1 MKFWRNHLRLLIA
14 LCAGIGVTAILLMT
28 HLRPTTSAIIGW
40 DTLMWTYL
48 TIAAFQ
54 MRQCGTGTMKRR
66 AIEIDESEI
75 TILVIA
81 LASALLSFLA
91 IIFELSAAKS
101 ESGWLKDAQIWL
113 TLVTLLSS
121 WAFMNTAYAFHYA
134 HSYYANLHRKS
145 HGGLIFPGQDL
156 PQYSDFIYFAFV
168 IGTSGQT
175 ADISFAT
182 TQMRRVGVI
191 HSVLSFLFNATLI
204 GMMINIAANLTG

>member
-1 MKFWRNHLRLLIA
+1 MNFWRHHLRLLSA
-14 LCAGIGVTAILLMT
+14 LCVGIGVGVILLVT

-40 DTLMWTYL
+40 DMVMWTYL

-54 MRQCGTGTMKRR
+54 MRQCDTETMQRR

-75 TILVIA
+75 TIFVIA
-81 LASALLSFLA
+81 LASAALSFLA

-101 ESGWLKDAQIWL
+101 ESGWLKEAQIWL
-113 TLVTLLSS
+113 TLITLLTS

-134 HSYYANLHRKS
+134 HTYYANLHKKCD
-145 HGGLIFPGQDL
+145 GGLIFPGHDM

-182 TQMRRVGVI
+182 TQMRRVGVV
-191 HSVLSFLFNATLI
+191 HSVMSFLFNATLI